1 MATRFTSALVSALA
15 LLAAGLPAHAATSA
29 MQAPAAAPNPAVGH
43 MVCSAL
49 MEERNKLF
57 LAWGFSAAGTRS
69 VELAQAYVQMLRE
82 KGYAAASMYAP
93 AGSPPPA
100 LTVDCRW
107 HATEAEATEFKD
119 KLIAGAERNHI
130 TYVPTSFNPL

>member
-1 MATRFTSALVSALA
+1 MALRFNRALTAALA
-15 LLAAGLPAHAATSA
+15 MLATGLPAQAATPA
-29 MQAPAAAPNPAVGH
+29 MPTPAAAPNPAVGH

-57 LAWGFSAAGTRS
+57 LAWGFTAAGTRS
-69 VELAQAYVQMLRE
+69 VELAQAYAQMLRE

-93 AGSPPPA
+93 AGAPPPA

-107 HATEAEATEFKD
+107 HATEAEATDFKD

-130 TYVPTSFNPL
+130 TYVPTTFNPL

>member
-1 MATRFTSALVSALA
+1 MAPRFTGALVSALA
-15 LLAAGLPAHAATSA
+15 MLAVGLPAQAATPA
-29 MQAPAAAPNPAVGH
+29 TPAPAAAANPAVGY

-69 VELAQAYVQMLRE
+69 VELAHAYVQMLRE

-107 HATEAEATEFKD
+107 HETQAQATDFKD
-119 KLIAGAERNHI
+119 RLIAGAERNHI
-130 TYVPTSFNPL
+130 TYVPTTFDPL

>member
-1 MATRFTSALVSALA
+1 MSPRYTSALVSVLA
-15 LLAAGLPAHAATSA
+15 LLAAGLPAQAASAAT
-29 MQAPAAAPNPAVGH
+29 QAPAAAPNPAVGP

-49 MEERNKLF
+49 MAEGNKLF

-69 VELAQAYVQMLRE
+69 VELAQAYAQMLRE
-82 KGYAAASMYAP
+82 KRYAAASMYAP

-107 HATEAEATEFKD
+107 HASEAEATEFKN
-119 KLIAGAERNHI
+119 KLIAGAERNRI

>member
-1 MATRFTSALVSALA
+1 MALRFNRALTAALVMLA
-15 LLAAGLPAHAATSA
+15 TGLPAQAATPA
-29 MQAPAAAPNPAVGH
+29 MSAPAAAPNPAVGH

-57 LAWGFSAAGTRS
+57 LAWGFTAAGTRS
-69 VELAQAYVQMLRE
+69 VELAQAYAQMLRE

-130 TYVPTSFNPL
+130 TYVPTTFNPL

>member
-1 MATRFTSALVSALA
+1 MATRFSGVFVATVA
-15 LLAAGLPAHAATSA
+15 LLVTGLPARAATP
-29 MQAPAAAPNPAVGH
+29 APPANPAVGP
-43 MVCSAL
+43 MVCSAF
-49 MEERNKLF
+49 MTEGNKMF

-82 KGYAAASMYAP
+82 KRYAAASMYAP

-107 HATEAEATEFKD
+107 HQTEAQAAAFKD
-119 KLIAGAERNHI
+119 KLIAGAARNRI
-130 TYVPTSFNPL
+130 TCVPTTFNPL

>member
-1 MATRFTSALVSALA
+1 MALRFNRALTAALVMLA
-15 LLAAGLPAHAATSA
+15 TGLPAQAATPA
-29 MQAPAAAPNPAVGH
+29 MSAPAAAPNPAVGH

-57 LAWGFSAAGTRS
+57 LAWGFTAAGTRS
-69 VELAQAYVQMLRE
+69 VELAQAYAQMLRE

-107 HATEAEATEFKD
+107 HATEAEATDFKD

-130 TYVPTSFNPL
+130 TYVPTTFNPL

>member
-1 MATRFTSALVSALA
+1 MTPRFSGALA
-15 LLAAGLPAHAATSA
+15 ATMAMLVTGLPALAE
-29 MQAPAAAPNPAVGH
+29 APAAPANPAVGP

-49 MEERNKLF
+49 MTEGNKLF

-69 VELAQAYVQMLRE
+69 VELAQAYAQMLRE
-82 KGYAAASMYAP
+82 KRYAAASMYAP

-107 HATEAEATEFKD
+107 HQTEAQAAAFKD
-119 KLIAGAERNHI
+119 KLIAGAERNRI
-130 TYVPTSFNPL
+130 TFVPTTFNPL

>member
-1 MATRFTSALVSALA
+1 MTPRFTRALVAASALLVM
-15 LLAAGLPAHAATSA
+15 GLPAHGTTPTSS
-29 MQAPAAAPNPAVGH
+29 APAAAPNPAVGH

-57 LAWGFSAAGTRS
+57 LAWGFTAAGTRS
-69 VELAQAYVQMLRE
+69 VELAHAYVQMLRE

-93 AGSPPPA
+93 AGAPPPA

-107 HATEAEATEFKD
+107 HETQDQATDFKD
-119 KLIAGAERNHI
+119 RLIAGAERNHI
-130 TYVPTSFNPL
+130 TYVPTTFNPL